1 MERISSEVL
10 LLCNAY
16 LLAVLELNRI
26 VTDNGILTQNN
37 TVVIESVV
45 QKRAANRRFVSG
57 HTVTRNEK
65 CQNLTLKNKIVI
77 TYNGI
82 MEKA

>member
-45 QKRAANRRFVSG
+45 QKKGSKQRVCFWSLSKEEISRKVSFFVCCYG
-57 HTVTRNEK
+57 VF
-65 CQNLTLKNKIVI
+65 
-77 TYNGI
+77 Y
-82 MEKA
+82 